1 MCVTAYV
8 DFNLF
13 ELLTSKLKMKF
24 ELSDVQV
31 KGERGKFGRK
41 CADCARDCV
50 CMCTQIHI
58 RRRLALRRDN

>member
-31 KGERGKFGRK
+31 KRGAGKIRK
-41 CADCARDCV
+41 KMCRLRTRL
-50 CMCTQIHI
+50 CMYVHTNSH
-58 RRRLALRRDN
+58 